1 MKVHILASGSSGNA
15 ACVEMG
21 ETRFLL
27 DAGISA
33 RRIKTQLASVGVLPE
48 SIDGIF
54 ITHEHIDH
62 IKGLATFVKRYRT
75 PIFAKRDVFLAMM
88 CRQEIPRECIRMMPE
103 KMTWQEI
110 EVSAFSTL
118 HDAADP
124 VGYTFSHC
132 GEKLG
137 LATDLGFVTDRV
149 KEELSG
155 SDVLIFEANHDLDML
170 KNGSYP
176 AMLKRRI
183 MSSRGHLS
191 NDAAAWSLA
200 QILGDKQATVFLAH
214 LSREN
219 NDPDIAMTTVASI
232 LDSKGF
238 RQGHEVDLQMT
249 MPDKQVSFSSERELR
264 LMEE

>member
-1 MKVHILASGSSGNA
+1 MKVHILASGSTGNA

-21 ETRFLL
+21 QTRFLL

-33 RRIKTQLASVGVLPE
+33 RRLKTQLMSVGIRPE

-54 ITHEHIDH
+54 ITHEHTDH
-62 IKGLATFVKRYRT
+62 VKGLATFTKQYRT
-75 PIFAKRDVFLAMM
+75 PVFARRDMFLAMM
-88 CRQEIPRECIRMMPE
+88 CRQELPQECIRMMPE
-103 KMTWQEI
+103 KMTWQDVA
-110 EVSAFSTL
+110 VSSFSTL

-124 VGYTFSHC
+124 VGYTFSYG

-137 LATDLGFVTDRV
+137 LATDLGFVTERV
-149 KEELSG
+149 KEELTG

-183 MSSRGHLS
+183 MSNRGHLS
-191 NDAAAWSLA
+191 NDAAAWSLS

-214 LSREN
+214 LSKEN
-219 NDPDIAMTTVASI
+219 NNPEVAMATVASI

-238 RQGHEVDLQMT
+238 RQGREVKLQMT
-249 MPDKQVSFSSERELR
+249 MPDEMVSFVSQRELC
-264 LMEE
+264 LLEE

>member
-1 MKVHILASGSSGNA
+1 MKVHILASGSTGNA

-21 ETRFLL
+21 QSRFLI

-33 RRIKTQLASVGVLPE
+33 RRLKTQLALVGILPE
-48 SIDGIF
+48 SINGIF

-62 IKGLATFVKRYRT
+62 IKGLATFTKRYRT
-75 PIFAKRDVFLAMM
+75 PVFARRDVFLAMM
-88 CRQEIPRECIRMMPE
+88 CRQELPQECIRMMPE

-110 EVSAFSTL
+110 EVSSFATL

-124 VGYTFSHC
+124 VGYTFAHG

-137 LATDLGFVTDRV
+137 LATDLGFVTERV
-149 KEELSG
+149 KEELSD

-170 KNGSYP
+170 KKGSYP

-183 MSSRGHLS
+183 MSNRGHLS
-191 NDAAAWSLA
+191 NDAAAWSLS
-200 QILGDKQATVFLAH
+200 QILGKKQATVFLAH
-214 LSREN
+214 LSKEN
-219 NDPDIAMTTVASI
+219 NDPQVAMHTVASI

-238 RQGHEVDLQMT
+238 RRGREVDLRMT
-249 MPDKQVSFSSERELR
+249 MPDETVSFISERELC
-264 LMEE
+264 LLEE